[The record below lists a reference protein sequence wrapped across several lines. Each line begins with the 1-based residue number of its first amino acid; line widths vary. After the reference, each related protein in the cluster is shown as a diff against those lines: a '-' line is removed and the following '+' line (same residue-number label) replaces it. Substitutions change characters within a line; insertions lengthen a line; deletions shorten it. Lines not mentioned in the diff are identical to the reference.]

1 MCGRGV
7 GCKGHKEEMFQGGQ
21 GRERR
26 KRKLLPSDL
35 KYMESMGVGYLQNHA
50 VLYKELEHLQFFLS
64 VGGGSQNQSHSAP

>member
-1 MCGRGV
+1 MGGRV
-7 GCKGHKEEMFQGGQ
+7 GCKGHKEEMSRGGQ

-26 KRKLLPSDL
+26 KCKLLPSDL

-50 VLYKELEHLQFFLS
+50 VLYMELEHLQIFLA